1 MFSRTALLIATA
13 AVALGAQAA
22 SAQSV
27 FGDTTTS
34 FRGFRIEGNA
44 GYDRASSEGNRNS
57 KFAYG
62 GSAGFDGQI
71 GKIVIGPEFTYWHPN
86 HNQNTVVSNGAIG
99 GTVVHQQRDQLGA
112 DVRIGYLVTPD
123 LLAFGKGGYASD
135 AQRKAF
141 FAPTGETSYISHG
154 HADGYQFGGGVEYTL
169 RDRFSS
175 LPGGLYVSAQYTQA
189 QYDNH
194 TKDQHA
200 MGGVGIR
207 FK

>member
-71 GKIVIGPEFTYWHPN
+71 GNLTTI
-86 HNQNTVVSNGAIG
+86 
-99 GTVVHQQRDQLGA
+99 R
-112 DVRIGYLVTPD
+112 TPSSRT
-123 LLAFGKGGYASD
+123 ARSAAPSCISS
-135 AQRKAF
+135 ATSS
-141 FAPTGETSYISHG
+141 APTCALAIW
-154 HADGYQFGGGVEYTL
+154 
-169 RDRFSS
+169 
-175 LPGGLYVSAQYTQA
+175 
-189 QYDNH
+189 
-194 TKDQHA
+194 
-200 MGGVGIR
+200 
-207 FK
+207 